1 MHGCEERAHCK
12 PATSSVH
19 KVLTDRVSKHGNDGL
34 ACTPNCAKFALDFV
48 SEWVCMCCFAS
59 RPVIRIFV
67 LCFIT
72 RRWLRAPPCSN
83 SIAEVEGANLIP
95 ARSPATHREP
105 QEQENSYFS
114 LPFSSLC
121 SCNNSKYEHHLSS
134 RGCLGHILCAQ
145 AGRGSLLF
153 SPPYLRSHHSL
164 IVYIT
169 PASNHSANMCKV
181 GMHWAPWEKLGMG
194 DEWGIILFF
203 Q

>member
-1 MHGCEERAHCK
+1 MEI
-12 PATSSVH
+12 
-19 KVLTDRVSKHGNDGL
+19 NGL
-34 ACTPNCAKFALDFV
+34 ACTPNCAEFALDFV

-105 QEQENSYFS
+105 QEQENSCFS

-121 SCNNSKYEHHLSS
+121 SCNNSKYKHHLSS

-153 SPPYLRSHHSL
+153 SPPYLRSHHSPHCL
-164 IVYIT
+164 YNSRLESLCKHVQGWHALGT
-169 PASNHSANMCKV
+169 VREAGDGRWMRHHSVLPEAHSSIK
-181 GMHWAPWEKLGMG
+181 ER
-194 DEWGIILFF
+194 DTQTTTIED
-203 Q
+203 